1 MFGVLLLLFRPQSA
15 PTIVK
20 KEKKII
26 LSPIPRSLFYF
37 QIWKFAYNLQNR
49 KFTSE
54 EFHLSPESAAR
65 SYEGLQLPLFAGA

>member
-20 KEKKII
+20 REKII
-26 LSPIPRSLFYF
+26 FSPFLLSLFYF
-37 QIWKFAYNLQNR
+37 QIWKLAYNLQNR